1 MIMSALAGATEQIDQ
16 PSKIIA
22 YGYGKK
28 YADLICAIAPFKDH
42 VNLMFSKGV
51 DLPDPNGLLEGS
63 GKRAR
68 HIRFDSVKSIR
79 NKAVPNLLNAAHNL
93 AK

>member
-1 MIMSALAGATEQIDQ
+1 MIMSALPDATEQVDH

-51 DLPDPNGLLEGS
+51 DLPDPAGLLEGT
-63 GKRAR
+63 GKHAR
-68 HIRFDSVKSIR
+68 HIRFDSVRSIR
-79 NKAVPNLLNAAHNL
+79 NKAVPILLEASLNL